1 MFRWVWAGYQ
11 NDPLLPTPAVP
22 LSYLIFDS
30 PTGKSHI
37 DEYAK
42 NSLRC
47 AGKRKK
53 SFPYGT
59 TKKEMK
65 KKKKCTVSM
74 NGFKDYYYICHVKTI
89 VI

>member
-11 NDPLLPTPAVP
+11 NDPLLPTPLP

-30 PTGKSHI
+30 PTGRSHL

-47 AGKRKK
+47 TGKRKK
-53 SFPYGT
+53 SFSYET

-65 KKKKCTVSM
+65 KKEKNVPSEWI
-74 NGFKDYYYICHVKTI
+74 GFKTT
-89 VI
+89 VIFIM

>member
-1 MFRWVWAGYQ
+1 MFRWVGAGYQ
-11 NDPLLPTPAVP
+11 NDSLLPTPVP
-22 LSYLIFDS
+22 HSYLIFDS
-30 PTGKSHI
+30 PTGRSHI

-65 KKKKCTVSM
+65 KKKEKNVPSAWM
-74 NGFKDYYYICHVKTI
+74 GLKTTI
-89 VI
+89 IFIM

>member
-1 MFRWVWAGYQ
+1 MILSYP
-11 NDPLLPTPAVP
+11 PLYP

-30 PTGKSHI
+30 PTGRSHL

-53 SFPYGT
+53 SFSYET

-65 KKKKCTVSM
+65 KKEKNVPSE
-74 NGFKDYYYICHVKTI
+74 
-89 VI
+89 